1 MRFSRAIATAVATAA
16 LAGSA
21 AVCVPASAATPS
33 TVAIN
38 AGGSAISASG
48 TSYSAD
54 KGNIGGRTSTT
65 TVASGTT
72 DSALYQSVRY
82 GMSGYSIPVT
92 NGTYDVTL
100 KMVENYWSAAGKRV
114 FDVSAEGSAALS
126 DLDPFQ
132 IAGGKNK
139 AAQRTF
145 TTTVKD
151 GKLDLAFK
159 ADQDNASIAAILI
172 TPKTTATPAPAPA
185 PAVGINA
192 GGSAISASGTSY
204 SADKGNIGGR
214 TSTTTVASGTTDS
227 ALYQSVRYGMSGY
240 SIPVTNGTYD
250 VTLKMVENYWS
261 AAGKRVFDVSAEGS
275 AALSDL
281 DPFQIAG
288 GKNKAAQ
295 RTFTTT
301 VKDGKLDLAFKAD
314 QDNASIAAILI
325 APRTGT
331 APTPVVTQTPQPTTP
346 APAPTPTT
354 TPTSGTTTADR
365 ASWKAPTL
373 QNPLVWVPS
382 ASQRYFKAP
391 ADRDVLIQWPSTALD
406 VQGGFELTG
415 GRNVVSIGGTVKF
428 SKRYFPSMVDQPNNN
443 RCLKINGNDKLG
455 APRTVHVEDFHCAG
469 SHIWEGI
476 NVDSK
481 AERAVLTVQFRDIR
495 VDGVHVEYPGSTGK
509 HIGGDA
515 LQVWNGPHR
524 LFIDGFTA
532 KNLEYQ
538 GFFLQPYQ
546 FGTGKLGTWDIRN
559 VNLEGAASRS
569 AYILWLAGT
578 RNASDSN
585 GVQINVKNV
594 YVQPGGGRT
603 RASSLWEADK
613 DWYDVTIGKP
623 ARDFVS

>member
-1 MRFSRAIATAVATAA
+1 MRFSRSIATAVATAA

-38 AGGSAISASG
+38 AGGKALTASG

-54 KGNIGGRTSTT
+54 QYAAGGNTSTLS
-65 TVASGTT
+65 TVTGTSDT
-72 DSALYQSVRY
+72 ALYKDVRY

-100 KMVENYWSAAGKRV
+100 KMVENYWTAVGKRV
-114 FDVSAEGSAALS
+114 FDVSAEGTQVVS
-126 DLDPFQ
+126 DLDLFQ
-132 IAGGKNK
+132 AAGGKNK
-139 AAQRTF
+139 AVDRTF

-151 GKLDLAFK
+151 GKLDLGFT
-159 ADQDNASIAAILI
+159 ADRDKASIAAVLA
-172 TPKTTATPAPAPA
+172 TPKATATPAPSAP
-185 PAVGINA
+185 
-192 GGSAISASGTSY
+192 
-204 SADKGNIGGR
+204 
-214 TSTTTVASGTTDS
+214 
-227 ALYQSVRYGMSGY
+227 
-240 SIPVTNGTYD
+240 
-250 VTLKMVENYWS
+250 
-261 AAGKRVFDVSAEGS
+261 
-275 AALSDL
+275 
-281 DPFQIAG
+281 
-288 GKNKAAQ
+288 
-295 RTFTTT
+295 
-301 VKDGKLDLAFKAD
+301 
-314 QDNASIAAILI
+314 
-325 APRTGT
+325 
-331 APTPVVTQTPQPTTP
+331 APTPVVTQNPRPTTGTP
-346 APAPTPTT
+346 LPTA
-354 TPTSGTTTADR
+354 TPSTGTTSGTSTADR

-391 ADRDVLIQWPSTALD
+391 ADRDVLIKWPSTALD

-415 GRNVVSIGGTVKF
+415 GRNVVSTGGTVKF

-443 RCLKINGNDKLG
+443 RCLKINGNDTLG
-455 APRTVHVEDFHCAG
+455 APRTVHVEGFHCAG

-481 AERAVLTVQFRDIR
+481 AERATLTVQFRDIR
-495 VDGVHVEYPGSTGK
+495 VDGVHVEYPGGTGK

-524 LFIDGFTA
+524 LLIDGFTA

-585 GVQINVKNV
+585 GVQITVKNV